1 MERQNIT
8 LSLPK
13 AILRE
18 VKHLAVEKG
27 TSVSRL
33 LAAYL
38 ERMLADDEEY
48 RRCMERARKR
58 MKNGFDLGSKG
69 KRDWTREELH
79 ER

>member
-1 MERQNIT
+1 MESQNIT

-33 LAAYL
+33 LAEYL
-38 ERMLADDEEY
+38 ERMLTDDEDY
-48 RRCMERARKR
+48 RRCMERARRR
-58 MKNGFDLGSKG
+58 MRKGFDLGTEGERS
-69 KRDWTREELH
+69 WNREDIY